1 MLRIRKSMDKIK
13 RKSVSTNVL
22 LLAAISLVIVV
33 IFQLL
38 LLFKVHYGL
47 YIVSIKGDSMEPAYM
62 SGDKCIVVTENY
74 NIKRNDVVI
83 VRKQDKTIIKRIYA
97 LPGEIV
103 TIKQN
108 KNTNNITLNSN
119 QYYILGDNKAISHD
133 SRSYG
138 PIEKEQIIAKVILN
152 IPTK

>member
-1 MLRIRKSMDKIK
+1 MDKTK
-13 RKSVSTNVL
+13 RKSVSTNAL

-33 IFQLL
+33 ILQLL

-47 YIVSIKGDSMEPAYM
+47 YIVSIKGDSMEPAYT
-62 SGDKCIVVTENY
+62 SGDRCLVVTENF
-74 NIKRNDVVI
+74 NVVRDDVVI
-83 VRKQDKTIIKRIYA
+83 VRKQDITIIKRIYA
-97 LPGEIV
+97 LPNETVIV
-103 TIKQN
+103 KQG